1 MKLERYGEDGEKIK
15 ERRLFTSIPIFDS
28 DSELRKTV
36 AFDSWA
42 TKLRSQT
49 FPVTMHKIE

>member
-36 AFDSWA
+36 AFDS
-42 TKLRSQT
+42 
-49 FPVTMHKIE
+49 